1 MDFKKL
7 KSGSDV
13 RGVAMGDNTVL
24 TPEVAET
31 LGRAFVAFL
40 AQRLLKK
47 PEQLTIAVGRD
58 SRLSGPQLL
67 QGVVK
72 GITSTGATAADY
84 EMCTTPA
91 MYMAILTEGF
101 QPDASIMITAS
112 HHPWYLNGLKFF
124 TKEGG
129 LGFHELDEVLE
140 IAQNLSPVETSGQT
154 GKVLHTPFLP
164 TYQKHLQ
171 DLIIEGVD
179 PEVQKPLLGLH
190 VVVDA
195 GNGAGGFYANMLE
208 ELGAW
213 VEGSQFLEPDGHFP
227 NHIPN
232 PENAEAM
239 ASVSNAVLKVG
250 ADLGVIFDADCDRAA
265 IVDHTGREINRNR
278 LIAMIS
284 AILLDE
290 MPGATIVTDSV
301 TSSGL
306 ADFIQEWGGVHYRYK
321 RGYRNVIDEAIRLN
335 EAGVNCP
342 LAIETSGH
350 AALRSNHFLDDGM
363 YLVTVLL
370 IKAMQLKQQGED
382 LSKLLDG
389 LKEPVES
396 REIRMNVVAEDFAPA
411 ARQLIERLMEYATE
425 HEEWHIAPDNRE
437 GVRISFDIEN
447 QLNAAWFL
455 LRLSVH
461 DPVMPLNAESDVP
474 GGVRYVLGK
483 LYEAIQG
490 ETDVVDLS
498 PLRAALQ

>member
-24 TPEVAET
+24 TPETAET

-72 GITSTGATAADY
+72 GITSTGAT
-84 EMCTTPA
+84 
-91 MYMAILTEGF
+91 
-101 QPDASIMITAS
+101 
-112 HHPWYLNGLKFF
+112 
-124 TKEGG
+124 
-129 LGFHELDEVLE
+129 
-140 IAQNLSPVETSGQT
+140 
-154 GKVLHTPFLP
+154 
-164 TYQKHLQ
+164 
-171 DLIIEGVD
+171 
-179 PEVQKPLLGLH
+179 
-190 VVVDA
+190 
-195 GNGAGGFYANMLE
+195 
-208 ELGAW
+208 
-213 VEGSQFLEPDGHFP
+213 
-227 NHIPN
+227 
-232 PENAEAM
+232 
-239 ASVSNAVLKVG
+239 
-250 ADLGVIFDADCDRAA
+250 
-265 IVDHTGREINRNR
+265 
-278 LIAMIS
+278 
-284 AILLDE
+284 
-290 MPGATIVTDSV
+290 IVTDSV

-321 RGYRNVIDEAIRLN
+321 RGYRNVIDEAVRLN

-396 REIRMNVVAEDFAPA
+396 REIRLNVVAEDFAPA

-437 GVRISFDIEN
+437 GVRISFDIDN

-498 PLRAALQ
+498 PLRTALQ

>member
-72 GITSTGATAADY
+72 GITSIGATAADY

-265 IVDHTGREINRNR
+265 IVDENGRAINRNR
-278 LIAMIS
+278 LIALIS
-284 AILLDE
+284 AILLNE
-290 MPGATIVTDSV
+290 KSGQTIVTDSV

-306 ADFIQEWGGVHYRYK
+306 AKFITEWGGTHYRFK

-335 EAGVNCP
+335 DEGIECP

-350 AALRSNHFLDDGM
+350 AALKENFFLDDGM
-363 YLVTVLL
+363 YLVTRL
-370 IKAMQLKQQGED
+370 ICEAMERKRQGLTLGSLIDDLAEPLESVEVRMNIVDED
-382 LSKLLDG
+382 FRAAGQAVIETILSKTLDD
-389 LKEPVES
+389 PS
-396 REIRMNVVAEDFAPA
+396 
-411 ARQLIERLMEYATE
+411 
-425 HEEWHIAPDNRE
+425 WHLAPDNRE
-437 GVRISFDIEN
+437 GVRISFDLDGGVDN
-447 QLNAAWFL
+447 AWFL

-461 DPVMPLNAESDVP
+461 DPVMPLNAESDVK
-474 GGVRYVLGK
+474 GGVNVMLGK
-483 LYEAIQG
+483 LYELLKDTEAL
-490 ETDVVDLS
+490 DLT
-498 PLRAALQ
+498 PLKKLIEG